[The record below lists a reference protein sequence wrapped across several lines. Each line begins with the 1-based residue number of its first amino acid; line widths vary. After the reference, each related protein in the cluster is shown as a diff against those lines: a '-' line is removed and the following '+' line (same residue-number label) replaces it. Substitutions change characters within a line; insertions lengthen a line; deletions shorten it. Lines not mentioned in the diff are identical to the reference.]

1 MTSTTRKIVVTGPF
15 GAGKSTFV
23 ATVAAGAPGPH
34 ATTETGVSDGTAALK
49 TSTTVALDHVAL
61 VLDPPPASTWPAT
74 TVTLFGTPG
83 QDRFGF
89 MREVLLQGA
98 DAYAVLVDASRA
110 VSVREAAG
118 IAADFARLAPAA
130 PRLVAVNRWADPA
143 GTRAPLAGLL
153 GVPPQ
158 ALVACDP
165 RAAADCRTVL
175 HLLLDGVALTE
186 ARRAA
191 AAPAAA
197 RGDQQ

>member
-1 MTSTTRKIVVTGPF
+1 MPTRKIVVSGPF

-23 ATVAAGAPGPH
+23 AALAAGTGAVH
-34 ATTETGVSDGTAALK
+34 ATTETGVSDGTAVLK

-61 VLDPPPASTWPAT
+61 ELAPPAGAAWHPT

-89 MREVLLQGA
+89 MRELLLQGA

-110 VSVREAAG
+110 RSVQEAAG
-118 IAADFARLAPAA
+118 IVADFARLAPTA

-143 GTRAPLAGLL
+143 GTRAPLAALL

-165 RAAADCRTVL
+165 RAAADCRAVL

-186 ARRAA
+186 ARRA
-191 AAPAAA
+191 PAAQA
-197 RGDQQ
+197 ATRGDQL